1 VSLKLCGVS
10 NFAALILAAMLPS
23 LLQAQSFTA
32 SIRGIVTDASQSAI
46 PDAKVVVT
54 DASRNIS
61 QIVNTDHSG
70 RYIFTALQPG
80 KYNFTVEA
88 SGFSKFEQHDFEL
101 RVQQQASIDVQLT
114 VGSVSS
120 TVDVT
125 AAGALINTTS
135 ATLGQVVDNKFI
147 LSLPLAGRSP
157 LALIQLTPGVS
168 PSNLNPGGQT
178 NTNFTANGT
187 RNSTADVLL
196 DGVSV
201 TNVEQNSGITNLE
214 YQPSVD
220 AVQEFKVQTNFF
232 SAEFGNTGGAVVN
245 MITKS
250 GTNSLHGSGYE
261 FHRNSALNANS
272 WFANRAGR
280 AIPDF
285 KRNVFGGTV
294 GGPVR
299 IPHLYN
305 GKDKTFFFYDYEGS
319 RESRA
324 TTKLMTVPTAQERAG
339 DFSNTRDSNGNLI
352 GIFNPYDTYKTPSG
366 STLRN
371 PFPGN
376 RLPTSMLDPV
386 AMNVMKY
393 YPDPNQAG
401 NAFTN
406 VNNFYAQGVAATTAD
421 QMDIKLDHNFSEKQR
436 FTSRYSLNWGGTVN
450 PLLLGNLADNST
462 NGDSSSR
469 TQNFVF
475 NYTRIQDPN
484 TIIDIR
490 YGLLRQRA
498 NTNPKSLG
506 FDQTSLGLPE
516 VYLTSGIKMF
526 PTFTPEGYQ
535 ELGQVGYGLI
545 ARGDEANSITGN
557 ITKIIGGHN
566 LKIGAEGRFLLLN
579 YLQPG
584 YPQGRMQ
591 FYRAITMQNPNVSNS
606 AQGNGIA
613 SMLLGWGGGG
623 SGSNTGNY
631 NLDPPSASAS
641 RYLGFYVQD
650 DWKITRKL
658 TLNLGLRYDFDLP
671 RTERYN
677 RYSWFDPTAPSPIAG
692 KVPGYPNLVGQFDFT
707 DNNTRSPVNAD
718 YSNYQPRVGF
728 AYEANSKTAVRA
740 GYGIFYTV
748 SRGTIKGHTG
758 AGFSTDSQPEW
769 SRDGNL
775 TRYATPENPYPNGL
789 NIPPGASQGAA
800 TFLGLNVGTDT
811 RPNQNP
817 QYQQWNFSIQR
828 ALPGDAVF
836 QINYTGGKGTH
847 LYFGGGAENINR
859 LDPSYW
865 SIGRTA
871 LTAQV
876 TNPFYGVITN
886 PQSRLSAPTVTLNTL
901 LRPYPQYTAVSGAT
915 PNIGNSIYHGVQ
927 FQYEKRF
934 SHGLAFL
941 GHYTFS
947 KLIDDSSFSSGNV
960 GWLGGYTDL
969 QNPFNLRSER
979 SVSAMDVTH
988 RLVLTGSYQLPF
1000 GRGRAIGSGW
1010 NRPVDLLLGGWEVNA
1025 LVTISSGFPLNSGS
1039 QFREVALQNPVLWE
1053 GAQRPNLIGDPSM
1066 PGSVESKLNNY
1077 VNAAAFSRP
1086 APDTFGSMPRTIST
1100 YRSPALKNADVA
1112 IFKNIYFTEQRY
1124 LQLRLEGFTVTNTPT
1139 FATPHL
1145 SYGASNFGV
1154 IDAYAGGRGPREL
1167 QVATKFYF

>member
-1 VSLKLCGVS
+1 MSLRFLRYYVFVFS
-10 NFAALILAAMLPS
+10 VTVAS
-23 LLQAQSFTA
+23 LFLQAQSFTG

-46 PDAKVVVT
+46 PNAKVTVT
-54 DASRNIS
+54 DVNRNTS
-61 QIVNTDHSG
+61 QSVTTDTAG

-80 KYNFTVEA
+80 KYDLTVDA
-88 SGFSKFEQHDFEL
+88 AGFGKFEQRNLEL
-101 RVQQQASIDVQLT
+101 QVQQQASIDAQLT

-120 TVDVT
+120 TVEVKGT
-125 AAGALINTTS
+125 GALINTTS

-157 LALIQLTPGVS
+157 LALVQLTPGVS
-168 PSNLNPGGQT
+168 PSNLNPGGQS

-201 TNVEQNSGITNLE
+201 ANIEQNSGITNLE

-250 GTNSLHGSGYE
+250 GTNELHGVGYE

-280 AIPDF
+280 SIPDF

-299 IPHLYN
+299 VPHLYN
-305 GKDKTFFFYDYEGS
+305 GKDKTFFFYDYEGTRQS
-319 RESRA
+319 SA
-324 TTKLMTVPTAQERAG
+324 TTKLMTVPTAAERAG

-352 GIFNPYDTYKTPSG
+352 SIFNPYSTYKTPDG
-366 STLRN
+366 KTLRN

-376 RLPTSMLDPV
+376 VLPTSLLDPV
-386 AMNVMKY
+386 ALNVMKY
-393 YPDPNQAG
+393 YPAPNSDG
-401 NAFTN
+401 SNPFTH
-406 VNNFYAQGVAATTAD
+406 VNNFYAQGVSVSD
-421 QMDIKLDHNFSEKQR
+421 GNQMDIKLDHNFSEKQR
-436 FTSRYSLNWGGTVN
+436 FTSRYSLNWGSTVN

-469 TQNFVF
+469 TQSFVF
-475 NYTRIQDPN
+475 DYTRIQNPT

-506 FDQTSLGLPE
+506 FDQTSLGLPQ
-516 VYLTSGIKMF
+516 VYLTSGVKMF

-545 ARGDEANSITGN
+545 ARGDEVNSLAGN
-557 ITKIIGGHN
+557 VTKIIGGHN
-566 LKIGAEGRFLLLN
+566 LKVGAEGRFLLLN

-584 YPQGRMQ
+584 YPQGHQ
-591 FYRAITMQNPNVSNS
+591 SYNRAITMQNPNVSNS

-613 SMLLGWGGGG
+613 SMLIGWGSGGD
-623 SGSNTGNY
+623 Y
-631 NLDPPSASAS
+631 HLDPPSASAS
-641 RYLGFYVQD
+641 KYMGFYVQD

-658 TLNLGLRYDFDLP
+658 TINLGLRYDFDLP

-677 RYSWFDPTAPSPIAG
+677 RYSWFDTSAPSPLAG
-692 KVPGYPNLVGQFDFT
+692 KVPGYPNLMGQFDFT
-707 DNNTRSPVNAD
+707 DSNTHSPIDSDFNNF
-718 YSNYQPRVGF
+718 QPRAGF
-728 AYEANSKTAVRA
+728 AYEVNSKTAIRA

-748 SRGTIKGHTG
+748 SRASIKGHTG
-758 AGFSTDSQPEW
+758 AGFSTNSTPEW

-789 NIPPGASQGAA
+789 TIPPGSSQGAA
-800 TFLGLNVGTDT
+800 TFLGLGVGTDT

-847 LYFGGGAENINR
+847 LYFGGGAENIDR
-859 LDPSYW
+859 MDPAYW

-871 LTAQV
+871 LNGLVA
-876 TNPFYGVITN
+876 NPFYGIITD
-886 PQSRLSAPTVTLNTL
+886 PKSRLSAPTVTLNTL
-901 LRPYPQYTAVSGAT
+901 LRPYPQYTSVSGST
-915 PNIGNSIYHGVQ
+915 PAIGNSIYHGVQ
-927 FQYEKRF
+927 LQYEKRF

-947 KLIDDSSFSSGNV
+947 KLIDDSSVSAGNV

-969 QNPFNLRSER
+969 QNPFDLRQER
-979 SVSAMDVTH
+979 SVSAMDVSH
-988 RLVLTGSYQLPF
+988 RLVLTASYQLPF

-1010 NRPVDLLLGGWEVNA
+1010 GRPLDLLLGGWEVNT
-1025 LVTISSGFPLNSGS
+1025 LMTFSSGFPLNSGS

-1086 APDTFGSMPRTIST
+1086 APDTFGSMPRTIGT
-1100 YRSPALKNADVA
+1100 YRSPALKNADAA
-1112 IFKNIYFTEQRY
+1112 IFKNIPITERQY
-1124 LQLRLEGFTVTNTPT
+1124 VQLRLEGFTVTNSPT

-1167 QVATKFYF
+1167 QVAAKFYF

>member
-1 VSLKLCGVS
+1 MSIKPFGFS
-10 NFAALILAAMLPS
+10 NLVVLISAATLPL
-23 LLQAQSFTA
+23 LLQGQSFTA
-32 SIRGIVTDASQSAI
+32 SIRGIVTDSSQSAI
-46 PDAKVVVT
+46 PDAKVTVT
-54 DASRNIS
+54 DVSRNTS
-61 QIVNTDHSG
+61 QIVSTDGSG

-80 KYNFTVEA
+80 KYNLTIEA
-88 SGFSKFEQHDFEL
+88 SGFSKFEQTAFEL
-101 RVQQQASIDVQLT
+101 RVQQQASIDAQLT

-120 TVDVT
+120 SVEVKAT
-125 AAGALINTTS
+125 GALLNTTS

-168 PSNLNPGGQT
+168 PSNLNPGGQS

-201 TNVEQNSGITNLE
+201 ANIEQNSGITNLE
-214 YQPSVD
+214 FQPSVD

-250 GTNSLHGSGYE
+250 GTNDLHGSAYE

-280 AIPDF
+280 DIPDF

-305 GKDKTFFFYDYEGS
+305 GNDKTFFFYDYEGTRQS
-319 RESRA
+319 SA
-324 TTKLMTVPTAQERAG
+324 KTKLMTVPTAQERVG
-339 DFSNTRDSNGNLI
+339 DFSNTRDSSGNLI
-352 GIFNPYDTYKTPSG
+352 SVYNPFDTYKSPSG

-371 PFPGN
+371 PFPRN
-376 RLPTSMLDPV
+376 ILPTSMLDPV

-393 YPDPNQAG
+393 YPAPNQAG

-406 VNNFYAQGVAATTAD
+406 VNNFYAQGISTTAGD
-421 QMDIKLDHNFSEKQR
+421 QMDVKLDHNISEKQR
-436 FTSRYSLNWGGTVN
+436 FTSRYSLNSGGTID

-475 NYTRIQDPN
+475 DFTRIQNPT

-506 FDQTSLGLPE
+506 FDQTSLGLPQ
-516 VYLTSGIKMF
+516 VYLTSGVKMF

-545 ARGDEANSITGN
+545 ARGDEANSIAGN
-557 ITKIIGGHN
+557 VTKIIGGHN
-566 LKIGAEGRFLLLN
+566 LKIGAESRFLLLN

-584 YPQGRMQ
+584 YPQGHLS
-591 FYRAITMQNPNVSNS
+591 YNRAITMQNPNVSNS

-613 SMLLGWGGGG
+613 SMLLGWG
-623 SGSNTGNY
+623 SGGNY
-631 NLDPPSASAS
+631 HLDPPSASAS
-641 RYLGFYVQD
+641 RYLGFYAQD
-650 DWKITRKL
+650 DWKVTRKL
-658 TLNLGLRYDFDLP
+658 TLNVGLRYDFDLT

-692 KVPGYPNLVGQFDFT
+692 KVPGYANLMGQFEFA
-707 DNNTRSPVNAD
+707 NPNQRSPVNAD
-718 YSNYQPRVGF
+718 YNNYQPRVGF
-728 AYEANSKTAVRA
+728 AYEANSKTSIRA

-758 AGFSTDSQPEW
+758 AGFSTDSAPEW

-789 NIPPGASQGAA
+789 QIPPGSSQGAS
-800 TFLGLNVGTDT
+800 TFLGLGISTDT

-847 LYFGGGAENINR
+847 LYFGGGAENIDR

-871 LTAQV
+871 LNGLV
-876 TNPFYGVITN
+876 TNPFYGVITD
-886 PQSRLSAPTVTLNTL
+886 PKSRLSAPTVTLNTL
-901 LRPYPQYTAVSGAT
+901 LRPYPQYTGVSGST

-988 RLVLTGSYQLPF
+988 RLVLTASYQLPF
-1000 GRGRAIGSGW
+1000 GHGRAIGSGW
-1010 NRPVDLLLGGWEVNA
+1010 SRPVNLLLGGWEVNT
-1025 LVTISSGFPLNSGS
+1025 LITISSGFPLNSGS
-1039 QFREVALQNPVLWE
+1039 QFREVALQSPTLWE
-1053 GAQRPNLIGDPSM
+1053 GAQRPNLTGDPSM

-1077 VNAAAFSRP
+1077 VNAVAFSRP

-1100 YRSPALKNADVA
+1100 YRSPALKNVDAA
-1112 IFKNIYFTEQRY
+1112 IFKNINFTEQRFV
-1124 LQLRLEGFTVTNTPT
+1124 QLRLEGFTVTNTPT

-1167 QVATKFYF
+1167 QVAAKFYF